1 LDQLNLPLD
10 EKISPTRPSSSS
22 DSKSTTTGQ
31 ERRRKSNLCAPYPPN
46 MPLALLKLM
55 ESYVIGLSELPTEK
69 GGWSDAKRER
79 GLALVKSLSGHLGDA
94 ERLSSSTSPSHL
106 ELGMEGLIC
115 STTTFTTYCSLDG
128 PFTDLPRCDPT
139 FAHVRRERMDF
150 GDHVCNRRVV
160 LPRFRS
166 IDIGRRRCF
175 RSFRYVPF
183 TTT

>member
-1 LDQLNLPLD
+1 
-10 EKISPTRPSSSS
+10 
-22 DSKSTTTGQ
+22 
-31 ERRRKSNLCAPYPPN
+31 

-94 ERLSSSTSPSHL
+94 ERLSSSTSLSHL
-106 ELGMEGLIC
+106 EMGMEGLIC
-115 STTTFTTYCSLDG
+115 STTTFTTDCPLDG
-128 PFTDLPRCDPT
+128 PFTDLPRCYPT
-139 FAHVRRERMDF
+139 IAHVRRERMDF
-150 GDHVCNRRVV
+150 GDHVRNCGMVF
-160 LPRFRS
+160 PRSRS
-166 IDIGRRRCF
+166 IDLRRRRCF